1 MIYFKSLF
9 IFFSHHRCCCFF
21 KRKKK
26 KPSRQKWLAVTC
38 SPEQEVVLLHTSPS
52 DSKESLS
59 VRTATVWAKIP
70 FLHQHNHQGPTVII
84 SSFVFLA
91 ASGPECNITPYTGS
105 AKLWLTFPKRK
116 IKIKKNVTYF
126 HLSLFSSGQ
135 ESLRSTCNL
144 CLDLILT
151 EFTKV

>member
-116 IKIKKNVTYF
+116 IKIKKM
-126 HLSLFSSGQ
+126 SLTFTSPC
-135 ESLRSTCNL
+135 SLVDKNHCAVLATC
-144 CLDLILT
+144 
-151 EFTKV
+151 V